1 MRHSRKWGWSGAGA
15 ALLVLALGLVGV
27 ALAGGRQAAAAKVTV
42 TLSGSGL
49 TISHRTLQAGQ
60 VTFLVVNNDHK
71 LHLVTIS
78 GSGAGA
84 GHALSRKLEPG
95 KRATLAVTLR
105 QGAYVLSDRV
115 GSAPAKTRWLVVGPP
130 AATGSAGNAREIL
143 PFPAPAPMDCD

>member
-71 LHLVTIS
+71 LHL
-78 GSGAGA
+78 
-84 GHALSRKLEPG
+84 
-95 KRATLAVTLR
+95 AVTLR